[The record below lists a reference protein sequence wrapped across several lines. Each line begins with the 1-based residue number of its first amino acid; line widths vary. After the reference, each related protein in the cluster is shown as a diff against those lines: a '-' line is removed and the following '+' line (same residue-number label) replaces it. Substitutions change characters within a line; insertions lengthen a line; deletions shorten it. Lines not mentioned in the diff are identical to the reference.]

1 MANMANMA
9 NRNMGNRNTKDMTEG
24 NPAKLILFFTLPLLA
39 GNIFQQLYGFI
50 DTLLVGRFLGVEALA
65 AVGCT
70 GSIMFLLVGCIM
82 GLTAGLTI
90 ITGQRF
96 GAKDFDGVRR
106 SAAACIM
113 LAMGASLITACIGTL
128 FSRDILIW
136 MDTPAD
142 ILDGAESF
150 ITIVVGGSPLFCMFL
165 VGANLLRA
173 LGDSRHPTMFLAA
186 SLCINILLEPL
197 FLLVFEWGIPGA
209 AQAMILSQV
218 LGGLIAWTYIWR
230 NVPQLRIRP
239 EDLHLDWPF
248 LWQHIRVGIPMAFQ
262 TSIIAIGAVI
272 LQIALNGLGPIAVA
286 SYSAA
291 QKVETIAMMP
301 MMSFGIAMAAYTA
314 QNYGARKLSR
324 IKKGV
329 NQCILMSGTFSILVG
344 IFNIFLGSKLM
355 YLFVGPGET
364 QVIEYGQ
371 TYLTTT
377 GCCYWVLSLLFIYR
391 NTLQGLGKSF
401 VPTFAGIM
409 ELIMRAIV
417 ALGFVSTLGFWGA
430 TLASPAA
437 WVGSCVPLSIAFYYT
452 LRKMKRE
459 AREIIRS
466 AENTGAR

>member
-1 MANMANMA
+1 
-9 NRNMGNRNTKDMTEG
+9 MGKNNTKDMTSG
-24 NPAKLILFFTLPLLA
+24 NPAKLILFFTLPLIA
-39 GNIFQQLYGFI
+39 GNIFQQLYGFV

-82 GLTAGLTI
+82 GLTSGVTI

-106 SAAACIM
+106 SAAACLA
-113 LAMGASLITACIGTL
+113 LAMGASVMTACIGA
-128 FSRDILIW
+128 FFARDILIW
-136 MDTPAD
+136 MNTPAD
-142 ILDGAESF
+142 ILDGAEDF
-150 ITIVVGGSPLFCMFL
+150 ISIVVGGSPLFCIFL

-173 LGDSRHPTMFLAA
+173 LGDSRHPTMFLAT

-209 AQAMILSQV
+209 AWAMILSQF
-218 LGGLIAWTYIWR
+218 LGGVIAWAYIWR
-230 NVPQLRIRP
+230 RVPALRMRA
-239 EDLHLDWPF
+239 EDWHMDWD
-248 LWQHIRVGIPMAFQ
+248 WMMMHIKVGVPMAFQ

-291 QKVETIAMMP
+291 QKVETIALMP

-314 QNYGARKLSR
+314 QNYGAGKMQR
-324 IKKGV
+324 IKQGV
-329 NQCILMSGTFSILVG
+329 HQCILMSGSFSILVG
-344 IFNIFLGSKLM
+344 FFNIFCGSWIM
-355 YLFVGPGET
+355 HLFVGDATPEVVELG
-364 QVIEYGQ
+364 QV
-371 TYLTTT
+371 YLTTT
-377 GCCYWVLSLLFIYR
+377 GCCYWVLALLFIYR

-409 ELIMRAIV
+409 ELVMRAIV
-417 ALGFVSTLGFWGA
+417 ALGFVSSLGFWGA

-437 WVGSCVPLSIAFYYT
+437 WVGSCVPLTIAFYYT
-452 LRKMKRE
+452 VRKMRQ
-459 AREIIRS
+459 A
-466 AENTGAR
+466 AEVAANH